1 MRTVMEIIIK
11 TRRRGK
17 EKKEEKAF
25 DYDLLMSLFIK
36 KVFMN
41 IGRRRTL
48 LESVFF
54 QDPD

>member
-1 MRTVMEIIIK
+1 MEIRIIK

-17 EKKEEKAF
+17 EKEEEKAF
-25 DYDLLMSLFIK
+25 YYDLLMSLFFK